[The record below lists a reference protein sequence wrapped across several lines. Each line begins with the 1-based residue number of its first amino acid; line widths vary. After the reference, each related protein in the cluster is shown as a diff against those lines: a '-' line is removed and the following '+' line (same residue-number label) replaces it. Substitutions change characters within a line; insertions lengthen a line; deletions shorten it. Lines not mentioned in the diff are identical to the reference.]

1 MTIQEKRDKTI
12 IERYGSLEAF
22 KEQRYRNP
30 EKAETRKRV
39 ASIAGKAAKKRNYD
53 DPIKA
58 SEAGKKSWEN
68 RRGQTKD

>member
-30 EKAETRKRV
+30 ENAETRKRV
-39 ASIAGKAAKKRNYD
+39 ASIAGKAAKKRHFN
-53 DPIKA
+53 DPKKA
-58 SEAGKKSWEN
+58 SDAGKKSWEN